1 MKRFIATVLALALSV
16 SLTACAGT
24 SSSSTTPKD
33 YTQIIMDTRTDDLNE
48 SYAITAG
55 QNGEQPTLSLDPNG
69 TDEEQAKSMIEMQ
82 MSTLGLP
89 TDDLATLGTYAYS
102 LSLMNV
108 QAYMVGIFKPASG
121 SEETVRIALENY
133 LSNLQRSFENYL
145 PDQYEIAKNG
155 TVKEL
160 SSGEI
165 VIVVCEDSATVLK
178 AIEDALK

>member
-1 MKRFIATVLALALSV
+1 MALSV

-82 MSTLGLP
+82 MSTLGPVSYTHL
-89 TDDLATLGTYAYS
+89 D
-102 LSLMNV
+102 
-108 QAYMVGIFKPASG
+108 PAHP
-121 SEETVRIALENY
+121 LHFQ
-133 LSNLQRSFENYL
+133 LCHMQ
-145 PDQYEIAKNG
+145 
-155 TVKEL
+155 
-160 SSGEI
+160 
-165 VIVVCEDSATVLK
+165 
-178 AIEDALK
+178 

>member
-1 MKRFIATVLALALSV
+1 MKRFIVTVLALALSV

-24 SSSSTTPKD
+24 SSSSTPPKD
-33 YTQIIMDTRTDDLNE
+33 YTQIIMDTR
-48 SYAITAG
+48 
-55 QNGEQPTLSLDPNG
+55 

-89 TDDLATLGTYAYS
+89 TDDLASLGTYAYS

>member
-55 QNGEQPTLSLDPNG
+55 QNGKQPTLSLDPNG

-89 TDDLATLGTYAYS
+89 TDLASLGTYAYS

-178 AIEDALK
+178 AIENALK